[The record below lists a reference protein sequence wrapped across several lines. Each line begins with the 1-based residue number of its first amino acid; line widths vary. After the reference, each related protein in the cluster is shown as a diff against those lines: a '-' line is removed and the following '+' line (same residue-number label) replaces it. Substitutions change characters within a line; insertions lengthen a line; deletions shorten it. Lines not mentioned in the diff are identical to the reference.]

1 MGKPIGIIV
10 TFIVTILFI
19 VTFINIA
26 NQSQKY
32 TLTLPDIEAIQ
43 SVVISNNIGQ
53 KEESVKEIKDDEN
66 IQKILKTLK
75 GTGRKSKEES
85 VQDAPVNAKNVIKVD
100 FNHAEGGTSTVFVY
114 ARMPKYYI
122 EQPYNGIYKISIED
136 FNAIDNYVR

>member
-43 SVVISNNIGQ
+43 SVVISKNIGQ
-53 KEESVKEIKDDEN
+53 KDEI
-66 IQKILKTLK
+66 LK

-122 EQPYNGIYKISIED
+122 EQPYNGIYKIPIED

>member
-43 SVVISNNIGQ
+43 SVVISKNIGQ
-53 KEESVKEIKDDEN
+53 KDEIVKEIKDDEN

-85 VQDAPVNAKNVIKVD
+85 VQDRK
-100 FNHAEGGTSTVFVY
+100 ST
-114 ARMPKYYI
+114 RLNSSH
-122 EQPYNGIYKISIED
+122 QQ
-136 FNAIDNYVR
+136 